1 MVFRVLPAPLRT
13 LVSWWD
19 EKADIDLDPV
29 YQRKGHIWSLKQKQ
43 DLIDT
48 VLNGFD
54 IPKLY
59 FADFTI
65 LNSHLN
71 ARKKKYA
78 VIDGKQRMLAF
89 FGFFEGDFTLSNTFY
104 MFENPDL
111 KLGGLAYKDL
121 VTNHPKVARKFENGQ
136 LAIMSVETDD
146 EQKINEL
153 FIRLNTSKPLVGA
166 EIRNAMLGEVP
177 RLIRDLAD
185 HPFWSRTRFNKQR
198 GQDKN
203 TAAKLLL
210 LEHAGTFVDTKRR
223 HLDQLVSKTN
233 ELAAN
238 QDAPEGD
245 DDDDITS
252 DDADITTDDEI
263 VDAAVDAE
271 NTDIAR
277 SAERVKEN
285 LDLLTPLFIDS
296 DPLLAQQAMIPVIYW
311 LARESEPSTLNSMR
325 PFLQQ
330 FNEERLAN
338 RKRQVD
344 DRERD
349 LTLNHFELMARS
361 SNDQHSISERYRII
375 KEKFDKFNLMAFLAK
390 RG

>member
-1 MVFRVLPAPLRT
+1 MVFRVSPAPLRT

-19 EKADIDLDPV
+19 EKDDIDLDPV

-65 LNSHLN
+65 LNSSLN
-71 ARKKKYA
+71 AKKKKYT

-104 MFENPDL
+104 IFETPGL

-121 VTNHPKVARKFENGQ
+121 VTNHPKIARRFENGQ
-136 LAIMSVETDD
+136 LAIVSVETDD

-177 RLIRDLAD
+177 KLIRDLAD
-185 HPFWSRTRFNKQR
+185 HPFWARTRFNKQR

-233 ELAAN
+233 QQAAN
-238 QDAPEGD
+238 QDDQDGYD
-245 DDDDITS
+245 DDPDV
-252 DDADITTDDEI
+252 TTDDEI
-263 VDAAVDAE
+263 VNAAVDAE
-271 NTDIAR
+271 NTDIGR
-277 SAERVKEN
+277 SAERVKAT
-285 LDLLTPLFIDS
+285 LSLLAPLFIDN
-296 DPLLAQQAMIPVIYW
+296 DQLLAQQAMIPVIYW
-311 LARESEPSTLNSMR
+311 LARDLEPSDLTALR
-325 PFLQQ
+325 AFLQQ
-330 FNEERLAN
+330 FGEERLAN
-338 RKRQVD
+338 RKRQID
-344 DRERD
+344 DPARD

-361 SNDQHSISERYRII
+361 SNDQHSISERHRIMYERF
-375 KEKFDKFNLMAFLAK
+375 EKFRLAASFEK
-390 RG
+390 H

>member
-1 MVFRVLPAPLRT
+1 MVFRVSPAPLRT

-19 EKADIDLDPV
+19 EKDDIDLDPV

-65 LNSHLN
+65 LNSSLN
-71 ARKKKYA
+71 AKKKKYA

-104 MFENPDL
+104 IFETPGL

-121 VTNHPKVARKFENGQ
+121 VTNHPKIARRFENGQ
-136 LAIMSVETDD
+136 LAIVSVETDD

-177 RLIRDLAD
+177 KLIRDLAD
-185 HPFWSRTRFNKQR
+185 HPFWARTRFNKQR

-233 ELAAN
+233 QQAAN
-238 QDAPEGD
+238 QDDQDGYD
-245 DDDDITS
+245 DDPDV
-252 DDADITTDDEI
+252 TTDDEI
-263 VDAAVDAE
+263 VNAAVDAE
-271 NTDIAR
+271 NTDIGR
-277 SAERVKEN
+277 SAERVKAT
-285 LDLLTPLFIDS
+285 LSLLAPLFIDN
-296 DPLLAQQAMIPVIYW
+296 DQLLAQQAMIPVIYW
-311 LARESEPSTLNSMR
+311 LARDLEPSDLTALR
-325 PFLQQ
+325 AFLQQ
-330 FNEERLAN
+330 FGEERLAN
-338 RKRQVD
+338 RKRQID
-344 DRERD
+344 DPARD

-361 SNDQHSISERYRII
+361 SNDQHSISERHRIMYERF
-375 KEKFDKFNLMAFLAK
+375 EKFRLAASFEK
-390 RG
+390 H